1 MMQAFHT
8 LLMALLM
15 LAACSGA
22 LAKNVG
28 LMIGIAEYAD
38 PKVPP
43 LAGPLHDIAA
53 LKARLEQHWQFRQ
66 ADMRVLVNREATRER
81 ILAEI
86 EALES
91 RSARGDTVLIYF
103 SGHGTSAGDQD
114 NAYDLPYATGAWIP
128 ADFRSTGVPSIGD
141 RLVVGRR
148 DLLPR
153 LKRLDDGG
161 RFVFVLTDSCYSG
174 QLVRNARRKEGTPR
188 MVNLGPPGRT
198 APAVRIAPPPYPYK
212 NVLMLSAA
220 SDSEAALDLPAAGDW
235 ATVDGKPHGAFT
247 DSVLRLLDGEIL
259 KAQRFSFAQA
269 YHAISRFMGRRGYG
283 HEPQLLPALS
293 EDNSDIGARPFLRA
307 FEPAQLFAARAT
319 ADDAGPAALRVKV
332 GEGLKRL
339 AERISRLP
347 GVVLAAKDYD
357 MSVQAGRTSPAER
370 GGQPSKEQR
379 TLAVAARGNSAEL
392 TSAAGD
398 PVLTVDADDAVLLHR
413 ISSEAWLRGA
423 LSRAARSFGMR
434 TELNPS
440 SRGGTFLQCEKF
452 NIQVKVAVP
461 AHVAIINLNPRGR
474 LSVLYPIG
482 RDKPLALEAGKVH
495 AIPGSSPRDQIV
507 VTPPFGTDLMA
518 VLALPGPP
526 DFLPRGEA
534 DMPLVPDSAEAR
546 AFMDALDALKGNF
559 EAAFLPV
566 RTYPGSGTG
575 GKLCG

>member
-1 MMQAFHT
+1 MT
-8 LLMALLM
+8 LFL

-28 LMIGIAEYAD
+28 LMIGIGEYAD

-43 LAGPLHDIAA
+43 LEGPVHDIAA
-53 LKARLEQHWQFRQ
+53 LKARLEQHWQFRPT
-66 ADMRVLVNREATRER
+66 DIRILMNREATRDR

-91 RSARGDTVLIYF
+91 RSTRGDTILIYF
-103 SGHGTSAGDQD
+103 SGHGTSAGDQN

-128 ADFRSTGVPSIGD
+128 ADFRSTGVPSMGD

-148 DLLPR
+148 DLLPK

-174 QLVRNARRKEGTPR
+174 QLVRSARRKEGTPR
-188 MVNLGPPGRT
+188 MVTLASLGAPVQP

-259 KAQRFSFAQA
+259 KGQRFSFAQA
-269 YHAISRFMGRRGYG
+269 YLAISRFMGRRGYG
-283 HEPQLLPALS
+283 HEPQLLPALA
-293 EDNSDIGARPFLRA
+293 EDDSDIGARPFLRG
-307 FEPAQLFAARAT
+307 FEPPQLYAARAT
-319 ADDAGPAALRVKV
+319 ADDSGPPTLRVRV
-332 GEGLKRL
+332 GEGLKPL
-339 AERISRLP
+339 ADRISRLP
-347 GVVLAAKDYD
+347 GVVLAAADYD
-357 MSVQAGRTSPAER
+357 MVVQAGRASPAGRGER
-370 GGQPSKEQR
+370 PSTEQR

-423 LSRAARSFGMR
+423 LSRAKQSFGLR

-452 NIQVKVAVP
+452 NIQVKVTLP
-461 AHVAIINLNPRGR
+461 AHIAIINLNPRGR
-474 LSVLYPIG
+474 LSILYPIG

-518 VLALPGPP
+518 VLALPSAP

-534 DMPLVPDSAEAR
+534 DVPLVPDSAEAR
-546 AFMDALDALKGNF
+546 AFMGALDALKGNF
-559 EAAFLPV
+559 EANFLPV
-566 RTYPGSGTG
+566 RTYAGSGTG
-575 GKLCG
+575 GPLCR